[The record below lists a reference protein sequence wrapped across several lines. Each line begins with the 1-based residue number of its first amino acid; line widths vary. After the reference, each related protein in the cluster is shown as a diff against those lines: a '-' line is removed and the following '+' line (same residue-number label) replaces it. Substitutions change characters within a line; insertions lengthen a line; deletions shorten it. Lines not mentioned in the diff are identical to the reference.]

1 MSPDRSRLTY
11 LLVVVVAPAFLIVAG
26 FVLGVF
32 GAPSVEDVQNRFGPV
47 NESTTT
53 IYTDLA
59 VSNPNPV
66 DMTVG
71 GLGIAYTVHMND
83 ISMAA
88 GDKRGLSVDSG
99 ESSLEFTTHMS
110 NERVPEWWYTHVRN
124 GERTELLIN
133 ASVSHGL
140 LGGNEFEFP
149 REETIET
156 DILGGFNSS
165 EPQPVNA
172 DQPPVSDPVLYLNET
187 AAWYGENITR
197 EQTPLETSFTVY
209 NPKPWPYTV
218 TEIGYTIE
226 MNGVVVGEGSTERP
240 YAIPP
245 GSETTLRAETVIA
258 NGRLDEWWVTHLRND
273 QVTNLTVDFYL
284 VVDPDPGGVIPG
296 EVDPIRLDSDVF
308 DHHTTIETDIFG
320 NKNATD
326 GPSGERGADRT
337 PTPDRTATADSTPTP
352 TSTETESGGI
362 LDTPTPTPTETPTP
376 TPTETPTPTPTE
388 TPTPTPTETPTPT
401 PDDGGILGQLM
412 GRWVS

>member
-1 MSPDRSRLTY
+1 MVRKALKY
-11 LLVVVVAPAFLIVAG
+11 LAVAAVALILLVVLG

-32 GAPSVEDVQNRFGPV
+32 GAPSVDGVQNRFGPV
-47 NESTTT
+47 NDSTTT

-66 DMTVG
+66 DITVG

-83 ISMAA
+83 VTMAS
-88 GDKRGLSVDSG
+88 GDKQGVDLG
-99 ESSLEFTTHMS
+99 NGNDTLAFTTHMR
-110 NERVPEWWYTHVRN
+110 NERIPEWWYTHVRN

-149 REETIET
+149 QEETIET

-165 EPQPVNA
+165 EPRPINA

-187 AAWYGENITR
+187 AARYGENITR
-197 EQTPLETSFTVY
+197 ERTPLATSFTVY

-245 GSETTLRAETVIA
+245 GSETTLRAETVIR
-258 NGRLDEWWVTHLRND
+258 NERLDGWWVTHLRND
-273 QVTNLTVDFYL
+273 QVTNLTIDFYI
-284 VVDPDPGGVIPG
+284 VVDPEPGDAIPG
-296 EVDPIRLDSDVF
+296 TVDPIRLDSDKF

-320 NKNATD
+320 TKNATD
-326 GPSGERGADRT
+326 GPSGESGADRT
-337 PTPDRTATADSTPTP
+337 PTPDGTATADSSGNGTSTPTP
-352 TSTETESGGI
+352 TPTPTETESGGV
-362 LDTPTPTPTETPTP
+362 LGTPTSTPTETPTDTPTPTPTETPTD
-376 TPTETPTPTPTE
+376 TPTD
-388 TPTPTPTETPTPT
+388 T
-401 PDDGGILGQLM
+401 PDDGGILGQLI
-412 GRWVS
+412 GYWIS